1 MEKIDIVN
9 SNLEVVRRGFRGE
22 KLTSG
27 EFLKFVHVW
36 IVMDGKILIQ
46 KRSSNRNWAPNKWAT
61 HTGVV
66 ASMETEE
73 SCAIR
78 EVYEELGILINTD
91 DIELGFY
98 TDPID
103 NFGGIGFIFF
113 VNIQKQKITIDNDEV
128 CDYKFVTISELE
140 NIVYTKK
147 FVRYFEKHHKGYY
160 YSKVFKHL
168 RNIIG
173 GENE

>member
-9 SNLEVVRRGFRGE
+9 SDLEVVRKGIRGE

-36 IVMDGKILIQ
+36 IVMDDKILIQ
-46 KRSSNRNWAPNKWAT
+46 KRSATRKWAPNKWAT

-66 ASMETEE
+66 ASSETEKT
-73 SCAIR
+73 CAIR
-78 EVYEELGILINTD
+78 EVYEELGIKLDESN
-91 DIELGFY
+91 IELGFY
-98 TDPID
+98 TEPIA

-113 VNIQKQKITIDNDEV
+113 AKIDNQEIIIDNDEV
-128 CDYKFVTISELE
+128 CDYKFVTIEELE
-140 NIVYTKK
+140 SIVNTRK

-160 YSKVFKHL
+160 YNKVFKHL
-168 RNIIG
+168 KNIIG
-173 GENE
+173 G